1 MIISFAKPS
10 GSVDLIGDVL
20 KTAHIKCRSYI
31 QGVAKIP
38 DCCTI
43 ITQLFKSAIIVY
55 YRKLLTITI
64 NLSL

>member
-20 KTAHIKCRSYI
+20 KTAHIKCRLYI

-38 DCCTI
+38 NCCKI

>member
-31 QGVAKIP
+31 QSVAKIP
-38 DCCTI
+38 DCCKN
-43 ITQLFKSAIIVY
+43 ITELF
-55 YRKLLTITI
+55 RKVL
-64 NLSL
+64 NW